1 MKHIAA
7 AWILTLIATS
17 AGAASTPIYRCGPDG
32 REYSQVP
39 CAGGKVIE
47 SSDSRSAAQQAEA
60 VKVAAR
66 DRQRAAELERERRAQ
81 EASVKPAAASGF
93 NARPLPPATVA
104 PTADKGKH
112 HKKRHAKV
120 KRVTVDAAAQ
130 KPKAERKRSK

>member
-1 MKHIAA
+1 MKHTVA
-7 AWILTLIATS
+7 AWMLTLIATS

-39 CAGGKVIE
+39 CAGGKVID
-47 SSDSRSAAQQAEA
+47 SSDPRSAAQQAEA

-93 NARPLPPATVA
+93 NARPVPPATI
-104 PTADKGKH
+104 TAAADRGRH
-112 HKKRHAKV
+112 HKRHAKV
-120 KRVTVDAAAQ
+120 KRVVVDAAAQ
-130 KPKAERKRSK
+130 KPKAERKRGK

>member
-1 MKHIAA
+1 MKHTAA
-7 AWILTLIATS
+7 AWMLTLIATS

-39 CAGGKVIE
+39 CAGGKVID
-47 SSDSRSAAQQAEA
+47 SSDPRSAAQQAEA

-93 NARPLPPATVA
+93 NARPVPPATITRA
-104 PTADKGKH
+104 ADKGRH
-112 HKKRHAKV
+112 HKRHAKV
-120 KRVTVDAAAQ
+120 KRIVVDAAAP